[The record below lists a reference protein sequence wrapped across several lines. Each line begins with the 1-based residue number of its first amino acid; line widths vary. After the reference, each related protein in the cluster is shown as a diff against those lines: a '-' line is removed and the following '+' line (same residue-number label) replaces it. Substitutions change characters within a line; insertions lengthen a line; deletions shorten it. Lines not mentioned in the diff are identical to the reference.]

1 MPVPVTSA
9 TSNVP
14 PGIQGAAARDNA
26 GAAGKERL
34 VGAAV
39 RAGFT
44 GEAVADLAGQG
55 VAQNGRLDGQTVTAL
70 AFGAGATPTATA
82 GQETALG
89 NVLEQLAQRQA
100 GQTQGAIGEVAASA
114 ADILTDAGPAQ
125 PDSARRKQSY
135 ETVKQAGNEVAPR
148 LKQLGDLERGSR
160 DSVKTAATR
169 ASSVS
174 DRLDPG
180 KAGETLDR
188 AVLSDLAYYGVN
200 PAKQRFALPAGFE
213 TPARRDLPA
222 ALQPCYDEQTGLLE
236 MPEKGAKALLA
247 QNADTLVV
255 AFAGTQPVD
264 REGHRVH
271 TILSD
276 AQQWLGFFDPM
287 YRDAAGIV
295 NLLLDGADR
304 KVALTGHSLG
314 GGLAAFSAIVNAPAG
329 NQPQSAPR
337 AGLQATVYNTAG
349 LSSAYLAALGE
360 DKVAAAADRLTS
372 VRVKGDPVSWSGTGS
387 AGSSIKGYFP
397 GRIITLAPPG
407 GARLF
412 SFADPRAHP
421 GGMLIRAV
429 ESATGRQAALF
440 RRE

>member
-1 MPVPVTSA
+1 MPVPVTTA

-14 PGIQGAAARDNA
+14 PGIRGAEARDNA
-26 GAAGKERL
+26 GADERERL

-39 RAGFT
+39 CAGFT
-44 GEAVADLAGQG
+44 GESVADLAGQG

-100 GQTQGAIGEVAASA
+100 GQTTGVTGEVGASA
-114 ADILTDAGPAQ
+114 AGLAQ

-135 ETVKQAGNEVAPR
+135 EAVKQAGNDVAPR
-148 LKQLGDLERGSR
+148 LKQLSELERGSR

-180 KAGETLDR
+180 KAGETLDH

-200 PAKQRFALPAGFE
+200 PAKQKFALPAGFE
-213 TPARRDLPA
+213 TPARRGLPA

-314 GGLAAFSAIVNAPAG
+314 GGLAAFSTIVNAPAG
-329 NQPQSAPR
+329 NQPQSTPR
-337 AGLQATVYNTAG
+337 AGLQAVVYNTAG

-397 GRIITLAPPG
+397 GRIITLAPPD

-421 GGMLIRAV
+421 GGMVIRAV
-429 ESATGRQAALF
+429 ESATGRQAALLAASNTPPT
-440 RRE
+440 

>member
-9 TSNVP
+9 TGNVP
-14 PGIQGAAARDNA
+14 PGIQGAAVRDNA
-26 GAAGKERL
+26 GAAERERL

-39 RAGFT
+39 GAGFT
-44 GEAVADLAGQG
+44 GESVADLAGQG
-55 VAQNGRLDGQTVTAL
+55 VAQHGRLDGQTVTAL

-100 GQTQGAIGEVAASA
+100 GQTTGVTGAVGASA
-114 ADILTDAGPAQ
+114 TGPAQ

-135 ETVKQAGNEVAPR
+135 EAVKQAGNDVAPR
-148 LKQLGDLERGSR
+148 LKQLSELERGSR

-180 KAGETLDR
+180 KAGETLDH

-200 PAKQRFALPAGFE
+200 PAKQKFALPAGFE

-329 NQPQSAPR
+329 NQPQSTPR
-337 AGLQATVYNTAG
+337 AGLQAVVYNTAG

-397 GRIITLAPPG
+397 GRIITLAPPD

-421 GGMLIRAV
+421 GGMVIRAV
-429 ESATGRQAALF
+429 ESATGQKAATLTASDTPPT
-440 RRE
+440 

>member
-14 PGIQGAAARDNA
+14 PGIRGAEARDNA
-26 GAAGKERL
+26 GAAERERL

-44 GEAVADLAGQG
+44 GESVADLAGQG

-100 GQTQGAIGEVAASA
+100 GQTTGVTGEVGASP
-114 ADILTDAGPAQ
+114 AGPAQ

-135 ETVKQAGNEVAPR
+135 EAVKQAGNDVAPR
-148 LKQLGDLERGSR
+148 LKQLSELEQGSR

-180 KAGETLDR
+180 KAGETLDH

-200 PAKQRFALPAGFE
+200 PAKQKFALPAGFE

-314 GGLAAFSAIVNAPAG
+314 GGLAAFSTIVNAPAG
-329 NQPQSAPR
+329 NQPQSTPR

-360 DKVAAAADRLTS
+360 DKVAAAANRLTS

-397 GRIITLAPPG
+397 GRIITLAPPD

-421 GGMLIRAV
+421 GGMVIRAV
-429 ESATGRQAALF
+429 ESATGRQAALLAASNTPPT
-440 RRE
+440 